1 MDDNKVVDGKTTEV
15 VLSKTQATL
24 AQAKKIAKIQ
34 QEGGAAELVKCLRC
48 GKILVRDTSVER
60 EEGDLC
66 SHLYDELGHTVES
79 LRAVRAA
86 ATVAAV
92 PEKMIK
98 IAALH
103 RICVS
108 KGIPVSRMVTAI
120 GGDRGLNAP
129 ADKRL
134 KPIYVGNARY
144 VSDWAATPEGLALI
158 SSIGGRTG
166 TKPTSTKAVAAA
178 AKKPAS
184 KKPATKAATKEA
196 SAIADQIEQL
206 FNQPA
211 VIPASE

>member
-1 MDDNKVVDGKTTEV
+1 MVTEMATKDGKTTEV
-15 VLSKTQATL
+15 VLSKTMATK

-34 QEGGAAELVKCLRC
+34 QEGGAAELVKCLHC
-48 GKILVRDTSVER
+48 GKVLVRDTSIER

-66 SHLYDELGHTVES
+66 SHLYQELGHTAES
-79 LRAVRAA
+79 LREIRAK

-108 KGIPVSRMVTAI
+108 KGIPVSRMVVAI

-144 VSDWAATPEGLALI
+144 VSDWAATAEGLALI
-158 SSIGGRTG
+158 ASIGGRT
-166 TKPTSTKAVAAA
+166 TKAAPTKAVAVTK

-184 KKPATKAATKEA
+184 KKAATEEA
-196 SAIADQIEQL
+196 TAIADQIEQL
-206 FNQPA
+206 FGTNAPA
-211 VIPASE
+211 VVPASE